1 MRSRNE
7 PAPDCSAPLA
17 RSRSQS
23 AAPAGP
29 QWLRRPSSTTA
40 HSPTARD
47 GRNWAAY
54 GRTFS
59 ETHYS
64 PLTEI
69 NAATVGRL
77 GLAWSLDL
85 EPQNVLSTPLAVDGV
100 IYFAVGY
107 SIVHAVD
114 ARTGRLLWRYDPG
127 VTERAGVKLRT
138 GWGIRGL
145 AYWKGRVFV
154 GTHDGRL
161 LALDARDGT
170 PVWSV
175 QTIDPAD
182 GSFVSGPPRVF
193 DDKVVIGF
201 GGGDFGPVRGYVTAY
216 DTATG
221 KQLWRFWTV
230 PGDPARG
237 FENPAMEM
245 AARTWS
251 GRWWERGG
259 GGTVWNAMT
268 YDPEFNRLY
277 LGTGNG
283 GPWNPRLRSPGGGD
297 NLFLSSIVA
306 LDADT
311 GAYAWHYQTTPGEAW
326 DYNSA
331 MDMTLADLVI
341 DGRTRKVLLHAPK
354 NGFFYVIDRADGRL
368 LSAEK
373 FAKVTWA
380 ERVDLATGRPVVA
393 ANAFY
398 EQGEVQLFPSFE
410 GAHNWFPM
418 SFSPRTGLV
427 YLPVTEMGASYSQ
440 KGIDPSHWTPIPHSV
455 QFAGIAS
462 GDGDPPADSAQQL
475 AHRMGPGP
483 RAPGLEDR
491 DAGCAQQRHARDCRR
506 PRVPGTGRWPHP
518 RLCGRRRPAPL
529 DLRRWNRRARYADH
543 LQRERAPV
551 RRHAVRPVARLG
563 RRIRFRVGAV
573 RLECARAS
581 ATTAGVRARCE
592 RRACRRRRRRGASSR
607 STHRIS
613 GSTRRQSRSG
623 SSSTRAACC
632 ATVRARWR
640 AAPRPICAHRR
651 SRSTALHSRQWS
663 AMAASSRGACRS
675 LPELTDRELDALRHY
690 IRYRARL
697 ATRSSK

>member
-1 MRSRNE
+1 MRSRNGRHE
-7 PAPDCSAPLA
+7 LFGAVGALA
-17 RSRSQS
+17 VAIGCGCGLAI
-23 AAPAGP
+23 AAPTIIDDRTLADDG
-29 QWLRRPSSTTA
+29 
-40 HSPTARD
+40 D

-54 GRTFS
+54 GRTFG

-114 ARTGRLLWRYDPG
+114 GRTGRLLWRYDPG

-297 NLFLSSIVA
+297 NLFLSAVVA
-306 LDADT
+306 IDADT

-440 KGIDPSHWTPIPHSV
+440 KGIDPSRWTPIPHSV

-462 GDGDPPADSAQQL
+462 GDGDPPADSGHSSL
-475 AHRMGPGP
+475 
-483 RAPGLEDR
+483 
-491 DAGCAQQRHARDCRR
+491 
-506 PRVPGTGRWPHP
+506 
-518 RLCGRRRPAPL
+518 
-529 DLRRWNRRARYADH
+529 
-543 LQRERAPV
+543 
-551 RRHAVRPVARLG
+551 
-563 RRIRFRVGAV
+563 
-573 RLECARAS
+573 
-581 ATTAGVRARCE
+581 TAWDPVRARPAWKIE
-592 RRACRRRRRRGASSR
+592 TPGAHNSGTLATAGDLVFQGQADGHIHAYAAGDGRRLWTFDAGTAVLGTPITFSVNGHQYVAMLSGPLHGSVGGFGSVSAQFGWNAREHPRRLLAFALDAKASLPPTPPPRRVEPLDAPDFRVDEAAVPLGLEQYTRCLLCHGPGAVAGGTAPDLRASPIPLDGAAFAAVVR
-607 STHRIS
+607 N
-613 GSTRRQSRSG
+613 GS
-623 SSSTRAACC
+623 
-632 ATVRARWR
+632 
-640 AAPRPICAHRR
+640 
-651 SRSTALHSRQWS
+651 LE
-663 AMAASSRGACRS
+663 SRGMPKFA
-675 LPELTDRELDALRHY
+675 ELTDRELDALRHY

-697 ATRSSK
+697 ATRSGK